1 MNAEQLS
8 VKVGE
13 ARIATGSQVLL
24 AIGLGS
30 CVGLALYD
38 PRARVAGLAHIMLPH
53 PSSARQ
59 PTPPAKF
66 GSTAVDH
73 LLELMKEHGALR
85 RRVFARMVGGAA
97 MFESVLNDD
106 GQPSLGE
113 RNVEATREALKA
125 AGLRLTGEAVGGNF
139 GRTITFNA
147 RDGKLLITSVRRDD
161 VIL

>member
-1 MNAEQLS
+1 M
-8 VKVGE
+8 GE
-13 ARIATGSQVLL
+13 AKIATGSEVLL

-38 PRARVAGLAHIMLPH
+38 PRARVAGLAHVMLPH
-53 PSSARQ
+53 PTSARK
-59 PTPPAKF
+59 PTPPGRF

-73 LLELMKEHGALR
+73 LLELMAEHGALR
-85 RRVFARMVGGAA
+85 RRIFARMVGGAA

-106 GQPSLGE
+106 GQPSLGQ
-113 RNVEATREALKA
+113 RNVEATRAAIKE

-139 GRTITFNA
+139 GRTVQFHA
-147 RDGKLLITSVRRDD
+147 RNGKLLITSVRRVD